1 MGTVKQTIEDAM
13 REINV
18 LTEGDEADA
27 DMIAHGL
34 RQFKSMLA
42 EWSIAGLM
50 VPYRSRE
57 TFALTNGIQSYNW
70 AVGQVAPN
78 FTTASPSRILA
89 ASYVLSSYQ
98 RPLQQVDDRSLL
110 QVPVLGN
117 PREPSM
123 FFFNKQTIPQLIL
136 DAPAYGGAISVVSEK
151 LLSTDYDLTDQT
163 QFPEHY
169 DLLLKCNLAVI
180 LAPKYGQTVSTE
192 LAFNARTSKATVE
205 RYNLQAVPSLRTNVP
220 PPGFRRFSS
229 LLVR

>member
-57 TFALTNGIQSYNW
+57 SFALTNGVAAYNW
-70 AVGQVAPN
+70 ATGQVAPN
-78 FTTASPSRILA
+78 FNSASPSRILS
-89 ASYVLSSYQ
+89 ASYVLSNYQ

-110 QVPVLGN
+110 QVPVIGN
-117 PREPSM
+117 SREPTM
-123 FFFNKQTIPQLIL
+123 FFFNKQAVPQLIL
-136 DAPAYGGAISVVSEK
+136 DAPAYGGTISVVSEK
-151 LLSTDYDLTDQT
+151 LLSTDYELTDQT

-205 RYNLQAVPSLRTNVP
+205 RYNLQAVPSLRVKVP
-220 PPGFRRFSS
+220 TGANRGYSS